1 MIADVVILAGA
12 IGPVSRYATRQ
23 PQNATFVTALIA
35 LFGILV
41 TQIVNTVIARSGY
54 KHQREIENQCALGD
68 ALQTYLETKGELLTD
83 KELRTSPE
91 DDVRTLAGAQT
102 LTVLERLDHTR
113 KQILLQ
119 FL

>member
-1 MIADVVILAGA
+1 MLIATTSAMVRRTLLREILRWRPNRSQILWGIGMIADVVILAGA

-41 TQIVNTVIARSGY
+41 TQIVNTVIARSG
-54 KHQREIENQCALGD
+54 
-68 ALQTYLETKGELLTD
+68 
-83 KELRTSPE
+83 
-91 DDVRTLAGAQT
+91 
-102 LTVLERLDHTR
+102 LDHTR